1 MLGAWSPGPSLPRGT
16 TQPFLLDPAIPG
28 VPTSFRTGYLCFLLS
43 WRNSLFPSPSGL
55 LIFSTYLSFHVPFPW
70 EGGSV
75 LSRLYAEVGGW
86 YRAGVRVSGWNAVRM
101 NTNEYP
107 GALFYH
113 CSVLGCS
120 WGAWPAQ
127 CSGKSRI
134 SSCRTRRN
142 SEGI

>member
-16 TQPFLLDPAIPG
+16 TQPFLLDPAVPG

-55 LIFSTYLSFHVPFPW
+55 LILSTYLSFHVPFPW

-120 WGAWPAQ
+120 WG
-127 CSGKSRI
+127 
-134 SSCRTRRN
+134 T
-142 SEGI
+142 